1 MLNTDICLLNGRRGR
16 IQIVG
21 LGFRGKQSALY
32 LLGNHILIWKV
43 GEIGV
48 PSENHWPD
56 ASHWQTLSHNVVS
69 NTTRHEQD
77 SNSQL

>member
-43 GEIGV
+43 FIIGAFKLLMWK
-48 PSENHWPD
+48 PKD
-56 ASHWQTLSHNVVS
+56 F
-69 NTTRHEQD
+69 
-77 SNSQL
+77 